1 MTATTVDRLFGE
13 SSSVAVKAPVRA
25 VSSIANITLSGL
37 QTVGGVLL
45 VEGDRVLVAA
55 QTDSKQNGIYNASA
69 SGWTRAGDFND
80 NRDAVQGTVVIAQG
94 ALWAS
99 YQLTT
104 PNPVQFGTTPITFSP
119 PAAGMVT
126 QAIIAALLSGSIFN
140 ATVDGPAPVILRQA
154 YNYSGGTA
162 GFVVPVLNMRADVT
176 DCGANYPWTCLA
188 TMFNSSTGSAQA
200 VAFYGQGS
208 KVVANASPTW
218 GAAFA
223 IREMT
228 STPDP
233 TTGSVA
239 LELDLQANGT
249 DIHSGRVICD
259 AVIIPYTPYGSGG
272 ATVTAT
278 YGYRVSNGNDTRSVV
293 SFPFALGIGLQCFA
307 GFDTSRATCT
317 AAAYMLAQGQ
327 GIVFDGAAGTHFISY
342 DGTGL
347 GFHAAGN
354 LITRLNS
361 DGTIRFGGPTHN
373 IVFAAAPGGT
383 GTAAAVLTANKPGAS
398 TAVST
403 WGKITIDGTDYVW
416 PLWLAS

>member
-80 NRDAVQGTVVIAQG
+80 NRDA
-94 ALWAS
+94 
-99 YQLTT
+99 
-104 PNPVQFGTTPITFSP
+104 
-119 PAAGMVT
+119 
-126 QAIIAALLSGSIFN
+126 
-140 ATVDGPAPVILRQA
+140 
-154 YNYSGGTA
+154 
-162 GFVVPVLNMRADVT
+162 
-176 DCGANYPWTCLA
+176 
-188 TMFNSSTGSAQA
+188 
-200 VAFYGQGS
+200 GQGS

-354 LITRLNS
+354 LITRQQ
-361 DGTIRFGGPTHN
+361 R
-373 IVFAAAPGGT
+373 
-383 GTAAAVLTANKPGAS
+383 
-398 TAVST
+398 
-403 WGKITIDGTDYVW
+403 
-416 PLWLAS
+416 